1 MAAIEVKHCILVLKD
16 EIPSIGTGHRPV
28 LYWAAN
34 NYVYVYW
41 HPDMT
46 VYRIDARLWGLI
58 GKTEAPD
65 YDIKSRA
72 RAVESNRSKAIT
84 NGQWNGGKLVE
95 LMLKAIA
102 GKPVDELEITTLQE
116 DKETMA
122 HPPDAVG
129 PFEPGAACTLSY
141 DTDFKGN
148 ILRSG
153 PEVTT
158 IKREGD
164 KAELHIPNGK
174 IVIVNRVDGKEQ
186 AKVNEKA
193 TKEAKKAEAKAA
205 KEAAKVAAREAKAA
219 AKLAAKAPAPETTE
233 ESESDM
239 AKKAK
244 KAAKGKKPAV
254 KKADGVKRAGP
265 YDKVR
270 FVITDPKNNRKVGT
284 RGHKV
289 IEALHKSIKSKPN
302 APASAHMAASGAGSN
317 DVKWEIERKWLKT
330 VNL

>member
-1 MAAIEVKHCILVLKD
+1 MATIEVKHCILVLKD

-28 LYWAAN
+28 LYWHAGT
-34 NYVYVYW
+34 YVYVYW

-46 VYRIDARLWGLI
+46 VYRVDERLWKII

-72 RAVESNRSKAIT
+72 RAVESNRSKAMT
-84 NGQWNGGKLVE
+84 NAQWNGGKLVE

-102 GKPVDELEITTLQE
+102 GKPIDEVEITTLQE

-129 PFEPGAACTLSY
+129 PFEKGAACTLSY
-141 DTDFKGN
+141 DTDFKGT

-158 IKREGD
+158 IKRDGD

-174 IVIVNRVDGKEQ
+174 IVIVQRIEGKEQ

-193 TKEAKKAEAKAA
+193 AKEAKKAEVKAA

-219 AKLAAKAPAPETTE
+219 AKLAAKATTQ
-233 ESESDM
+233 ESESEM
-239 AKKAK
+239 AKK
-244 KAAKGKKPAV
+244 AKGKKPAA
-254 KKADGVKRAGP
+254 KKDGARRASQ
-265 YDKVR
+265 YDKLR
-270 FVITDPKNNRKVGT
+270 LVITSDKNMRKAGT
-284 RGHKV
+284 GGHTR
-289 IEALHKSIKSKPN
+289 IEKLRASIKSKPSE
-302 APASAHMAASGAGSN
+302 SAAYHMEKSGAGAN
-317 DVKWEIERKWLKT
+317 DVQWEIEHKWLKS